1 MGIFTDI
8 ATSSGGALLQGVLDE
23 ADNIAKQDAQTNA
36 IVAQNAL
43 DKENEAFKK
52 TELAFKHRDE
62 LVKTIVANAEEFGI
76 VPGDLT
82 IEQIADRLVGKVFN
96 NQRSIFELPNFAS
109 VSNAF
114 ARNLAKLPGEEIIL
128 DNPYI
133 ASQDLF
139 NQEAEKHSARI
150 SAITKMPK
158 ADKLL
163 HNIKKAESKVESP
176 EVMFNK
182 AMTIAPISAKAYG
195 ILGFYPDS
203 KEGRDALA
211 FQKTSLIVANA
222 RFYHPDDPK
231 ARAQFMERKLFENQI
246 DPFAALQ
253 FKNPMNFRQITSVL
267 DQMSA
272 NTSTQMLMLTNKMN
286 NPELTEEGRLEIK
299 GQIDQ
304 LVLEQMRQVNNASS
318 IAIMQ
323 MVGRN
328 VPVDQS
334 MINTEAPTLDEGAT
348 GAQIKTGERKI
359 KPQRLGGKDK
369 TIKKDEV
376 KQQPKKKES
385 ILTPGLKFKNRGE
398 GVELG
403 EMDTLPTAE
412 EKKATKP
419 NPGAG
424 AVSRGK
430 RRDNK
435 TVKVD
440 EQKQEDTIQQDDILP
455 DDGFIQPDSIS
466 ALQADFRLNTVNKNY
481 IINQWSKKYQG
492 EDNVADR
499 RRVNRDLLFRSVKIP
514 EEAESQIAQVAEV
527 FAGQNNFTEDNIME
541 MLGAIGFFES
551 KYRTKVQK
559 DGGPARSYW
568 QVEPKTAKDILKQN
582 MQASNPILGQKF
594 NDLFKDKYADQIGD
608 GTALQYFA
616 SLNDKQLSNLL
627 ENDGLFAAAMAGFKV
642 VTTFDAFNTK
652 GA

>member
-23 ADNIAKQDAQTNA
+23 ADNIARQDAQTNA
-36 IVAQNAL
+36 VVAQNAL

-82 IEQIADRLVGKVFN
+82 IEQMADRLVGKVFN

-109 VSNAF
+109 VSTAF
-114 ARNLAKLPGEEIIL
+114 AKNLAKLPGEEIVL

-139 NQEAEKHSARI
+139 NQEAELHSARI

-163 HNIKKAESKVESP
+163 HNIKKAEEKVESP

-299 GQIDQ
+299 GQIDN
-304 LVLEQMRQVNNASS
+304 LTLEQMRQVNNASN

-334 MINTEAPTLDEGAT
+334 MINTEAPIVDEGAT
-348 GAQIKTGERKI
+348 GAQIESDERKI
-359 KPQRLGGKDK
+359 KPQRFGTKRK
-369 TIKKDEV
+369 TITQDEP

-385 ILTPGLKFKNRGE
+385 ILTPGLKLKKDKKDDE
-398 GVELG
+398 V
-403 EMDTLPTAE
+403 DTTE
-412 EKKATKP
+412 EIKGTTTQP
-419 NPGAG
+419 SPGSG
-424 AVSRGK
+424 GIQGSRGAPK
-430 RRDNK
+430 G

-440 EQKQEDTIQQDDILP
+440 EQKQEDTIQQDDMLP
-455 DDGFIQPDSIS
+455 DDGTIQPDSIS

-492 EDNVADR
+492 QDNVADR

-582 MQASNPILGQKF
+582 MQANNPILGQKF

>member
-1 MGIFTDI
+1 MGIFTDF

-23 ADNIAKQDAQTNA
+23 ADNIARQDAQTNA
-36 IVAQNAL
+36 VVAQNAL

-52 TELAFKHRDE
+52 TELAFKHKDE
-62 LVKTIVANAEEFGI
+62 LIKTIVANAEEFGI
-76 VPGDLT
+76 VAGELT
-82 IEQIADRLVGKVFN
+82 VDQIADRLVSKVFN

-109 VSNAF
+109 VSTAF
-114 ARNLAKLPGEEIIL
+114 AKNLAKLPGEEIIL

-133 ASQDLF
+133 PSQDLF

-163 HNIKKAESKVESP
+163 HNIKKAEAKVESP
-176 EVMFNK
+176 EVMFSK
-182 AMTIAPISAKAYG
+182 AMTIAPLSAKAYG

-299 GQIDQ
+299 GQIDN
-304 LVLEQMRQVNNASS
+304 LTLEQMRQVNNASS

-323 MVGRN
+323 MAGRN

-334 MINTEAPTLDEGAT
+334 MINTEAPIVDEGAT
-348 GAQIKTGERKI
+348 GAQIEQEKTKP
-359 KPQRLGGKDK
+359 KPQRLGSKKK
-369 TIKKDEV
+369 TITQDEP

-385 ILTPGLKFKNRGE
+385 ILTPGLKLKKDKKDDE
-398 GVELG
+398 V
-403 EMDTLPTAE
+403 DTTE
-412 EKKATKP
+412 EIKGTTTKP
-419 NPGAG
+419 SPGAG
-424 AVSRGK
+424 GIKGSRGAP
-430 RRDNK
+430 RN

-440 EQKQEDTIQQDDILP
+440 EQKQEAMIEGGDSNELLASADKDFTTVMKQSESSNNYMVVNSEGYMGAYQFGDARLDDYKK
-455 DDGFIQPDSIS
+455 
-466 ALQADFRLNTVNKNY
+466 ANKE
-481 IINQWSKKYQG
+481 K
-492 EDNVADR
+492 
-499 RRVNRDLLFRSVKIP
+499 
-514 EEAESQIAQVAEV
+514 
-527 FAGQNNFTEDNIME
+527 FTTDEF
-541 MLGAIGFFES
+541 L
-551 KYRTKVQK
+551 
-559 DGGPARSYW
+559 
-568 QVEPKTAKDILKQN
+568 
-582 MQASNPILGQKF
+582 
-594 NDLFKDKYADQIGD
+594 KDKNLQDKVFDWHVSDIVKYIQDNGLDESIGKKVN
-608 GTALQYFA
+608 GVIVT
-616 SLNDKQLSNLL
+616 LN
-627 ENDGLFAAAMAGFKV
+627 GLVAMAHLGGKLGMREYVQSNFSESENEQDKNG
-642 VTTFDAFNTK
+642 TSLFDYLKRFQLTR
-652 GA
+652 

>member
-23 ADNIAKQDAQTNA
+23 ADNIARQDAQTNA
-36 IVAQNAL
+36 VVAQNAL

-52 TELAFKHRDE
+52 TELAFKHKDE

-76 VPGDLT
+76 VPGELT
-82 IEQIADRLVGKVFN
+82 VDQIADRLVSKVFN

-109 VSNAF
+109 VSTAF

-158 ADKLL
+158 ADRLL
-163 HNIKKAESKVESP
+163 HNIKKAEAKVESP

-182 AMTIAPISAKAYG
+182 AMTIAPLSAKAYG

-222 RFYHPDDPK
+222 RFYHPDDPN
-231 ARAQFMERKLFENQI
+231 ARAQFVERKLYENQI

-253 FKNPMNFRQITSVL
+253 FTAPMNYRQIGNVL

-299 GQIDQ
+299 DQIDN
-304 LVLEQMRQVNNASS
+304 LTLEQMRQVNNASKVVTMQ
-318 IAIMQ
+318 IA
-323 MVGRN
+323 GKN

-334 MINTEAPTLDEGAT
+334 MISTEAPIVDDGST
-348 GAQIKTGERKI
+348 GAQIETGERKI
-359 KPQRLGGKDK
+359 KPQRFGTKRK
-369 TIKKDEV
+369 TITQDEP

-385 ILTPGLKFKNRGE
+385 ILTPGLKLKKRGE
-398 GVELG
+398 DTELG
-403 EMDTLPTAE
+403 EMDTTAE
-412 EKKATKP
+412 EKKVTIP
-419 NPGAG
+419 NPGSG
-424 AVSRGK
+424 GIRGSRGTKK
-430 RRDNK
+430 RG

-440 EQKQEDTIQQDDILP
+440 EQKQEAMIEGDDA
-455 DDGFIQPDSIS
+455 QVM
-466 ALQADFRLNTVNKNY
+466 QADFKLDTVNKNY

-492 EDNVADR
+492 KDKLIDR
-499 RRVNRDLLFRSVKIP
+499 LRVNKELTLGSFDVP
-514 EEAESQIAQVAEV
+514 DEAQLQIAQVADV
-527 FAGQNNFTEDNIME
+527 FEGQNNFTEDNIME
-541 MLGAIGFFES
+541 MLSAIGFFES
-551 KYRTKVQK
+551 KYQTKVQRE
-559 DGGPARSYW
+559 GGPARSYW
-568 QVEPKTAKDILKQN
+568 QVEPETAKDILKQN
-582 MQASNPILGQKF
+582 IQANNPILGQKF
-594 NDLFKDKYADQIGD
+594 NNLFKNKYADQIGD
-608 GTALQYFA
+608 KTALEYFA
-616 SLNDKQLSNLL
+616 SLNNKELSNLL

>member
-23 ADNIAKQDAQTNA
+23 ADNIARQDAQTNA
-36 IVAQNAL
+36 VVAQNAL
-43 DKENEAFKK
+43 EKENEAFKK

-82 IEQIADRLVGKVFN
+82 IEQMADRLVGKVFN

-109 VSNAF
+109 VSTAF
-114 ARNLAKLPGEEIIL
+114 AKNLAKLPGEEIVL

-139 NQEAEKHSARI
+139 NQEAELHSARI

-158 ADKLL
+158 ADRLL
-163 HNIKKAESKVESP
+163 HNIKKAEAKVESP

-222 RFYHPDDPK
+222 RFYHPDDPM

-304 LVLEQMRQVNNASS
+304 LVLEQMKQVNNASS
-318 IAIMQ
+318 IAIMTMARQ
-323 MVGRN
+323 N

-334 MINTEAPTLDEGAT
+334 MISTKAPIVED
-348 GAQIKTGERKI
+348 KKI
-359 KPQRLGGKDK
+359 
-369 TIKKDEV
+369 I
-376 KQQPKKKES
+376 PKK
-385 ILTPGLKFKNRGE
+385 
-398 GVELG
+398 
-403 EMDTLPTAE
+403 E
-412 EKKATKP
+412 EKKKGVLEKVGEII
-419 NPGAG
+419 PGGDFDKKFAIQESEK
-424 AVSRGK
+424 AK
-430 RRDNK
+430 A
-435 TVKVD
+435 
-440 EQKQEDTIQQDDILP
+440 KQEKNKNKPTVQEEQEDMLP
-455 DDGFIQPDSIS
+455 DDGTIRSDSIS
-466 ALQADFRLNTVNKNY
+466 ALQAGLVGNDKFIKRIMQDEGEPFLEATKVFDDEKNFTIGYGRNNASIKKGDKITVEQAQKNLA
-481 IINQWSKKYQG
+481 
-492 EDNVADR
+492 ED
-499 RRVNRDLLFRSVKIP
+499 VKIRL
-514 EEAESQIAQVAEV
+514 EEIQDLIPNFSNLSDQLQLALFSEYYRGSVRQSPKTVKLINEGRFSEAAAEFLDNDEYRNAVDRGRRGIRKRMKRV
-527 FAGQNNFTEDNIME
+527 FNLLRREGTED
-541 MLGAIGFFES
+541 S
-551 KYRTKVQK
+551 
-559 DGGPARSYW
+559 PA
-568 QVEPKTAKDILKQN
+568 V
-582 MQASNPILGQKF
+582 
-594 NDLFKDKYADQIGD
+594 
-608 GTALQYFA
+608 
-616 SLNDKQLSNLL
+616 
-627 ENDGLFAAAMAGFKV
+627 
-642 VTTFDAFNTK
+642 
-652 GA
+652 